1 MGFNGKLAPF
11 YMKQSISIF
20 MVNKMTYL
28 FCVVFLDDFFEFLV
42 FGGHRIDCILNGR
55 QLLGLYI
62 SYATSA
68 SDTRESILSLKIRIS
83 YPQILFQTNCGK

>member
-1 MGFNGKLAPF
+1 
-11 YMKQSISIF
+11 
-20 MVNKMTYL
+20 MTYL
-28 FCVVFLDDFFEFLV
+28 FCIIFLDYFFEFLI